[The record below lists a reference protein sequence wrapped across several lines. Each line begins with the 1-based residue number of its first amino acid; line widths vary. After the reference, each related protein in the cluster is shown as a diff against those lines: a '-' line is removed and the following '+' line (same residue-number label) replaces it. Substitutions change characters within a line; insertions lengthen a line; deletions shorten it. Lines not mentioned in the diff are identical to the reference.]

1 VSFYKPWYQE
11 VVEVAIS
18 CGSFEMTVI
27 EGVGIRK
34 VHEEFVILVTV
45 VLSHS
50 GFCVEKFNTIFL
62 CLLTHCI
69 IKFVPNN

>member
-1 VSFYKPWYQE
+1 
-11 VVEVAIS
+11 VVEVAIT

-50 GFCVEKFNTIFL
+50 GFSMGKFFTKYNIPL
-62 CLLTHCI
+62 
-69 IKFVPNN
+69 PS

>member
-1 VSFYKPWYQE
+1 MEESVSFYKPWCQE

-27 EGVGIRK
+27 EGVGVRK

-50 GFCVEKFNTIFL
+50 GACVRKFFTKYNTP
-62 CLLTHCI
+62 LLSYLLYY
-69 IKFVPNN
+69 